1 MITRG
6 KQISIVWK
14 VGKQHL
20 MGKET
25 EEQLNITLIDYPS
38 MADGVNESTTDQKHV
53 ATESQTCTPAGA
65 RQLT

>member
-1 MITRG
+1 
-6 KQISIVWK
+6 
-14 VGKQHL
+14 

-38 MADGVNESTTDQKHV
+38 MVDGVSESTTEQKHV
-53 ATESQTCTPAGA
+53 AMESQTCTPAGA